1 MKLTKVSGRC
11 SGSEMVRQT
20 DLSCEASQL
29 AKTASQSF
37 RTFGGGHVKKTLLTV
52 RNVFGVVGLI
62 YTGYVLFRAI
72 PDLRR
77 YIKITT
83 M

>member
-1 MKLTKVSGRC
+1 M
-11 SGSEMVRQT
+11 
-20 DLSCEASQL
+20 
-29 AKTASQSF
+29 
-37 RTFGGGHVKKTLLTV
+37 KKTLLTV

-62 YTGYVLFRAI
+62 YTGYVIFRAI